1 MMNRKRRI
9 KEILFEYAM
18 ITLGSVI
25 MSVSLILFL
34 GPAKI
39 APGGVSG
46 LAVIVYNLF
55 DIPMGITMLIANIPL
70 FILGLKILGPKFGPR
85 TFYSFTIVSIATDIM
100 DKYMDLKPAT
110 EDPLLAAIFGGV
122 VIGMGL
128 GIVFRNKGTTGGSD
142 IVGQVINK
150 YSNMSVG
157 TGIMIIDFFIIS
169 ISGVAFQNINLA
181 LYGFIGLF
189 FSTRVI
195 DIMIDGFDYAR
206 AFYIISD
213 KHEEMVEMI
222 NKKMDRGG
230 TLLHGKGIYTGKDRE
245 VLFAVVTR
253 REVAKLRELVK
264 NIDPQAFVIISN
276 IHEVLGNGF
285 RSRI

>member
-1 MMNRKRRI
+1 MSRKHNW
-9 KEILFEYAM
+9 KEIVFDYTM
-18 ITLGSVI
+18 IAIGSII
-25 MSVSLILFL
+25 MSCSLVLFL
-34 GPAKI
+34 GPARI

-46 LAVIVYNLF
+46 LAVIVDNLF
-55 DIPMGITMLIANIPL
+55 DIPMGLTMLVANIPL
-70 FILGLKILGPKFGPR
+70 FIIGLKILGPKFGPR
-85 TFYSFTIVSIATDIM
+85 TFFSFTVVSIATDVM
-100 DKYMDLKPAT
+100 DKYLKLKPAT
-110 EDPLLAAIFGGV
+110 EEPLLAAIFGGV

-128 GIVFRNKGTTGGSD
+128 GIVFRYKGTTGGSD

-169 ISGVAFQNINLA
+169 ISGIAFQNINLA

-189 FSTRVI
+189 FGARVI

-213 KHEEMVEMI
+213 NHEEMIEVI
-222 NKKMDRGG
+222 NKKMDRTG
-230 TLLHGKGIYTGKDRE
+230 TILHGQGIYSGEDRK

-253 REVAKLRELVK
+253 REVTKLRELVTD
-264 NIDPQAFVIISN
+264 IDPNAFVIISN

>member
-1 MMNRKRRI
+1 MSRKHNWKRI
-9 KEILFEYAM
+9 IFEYTM
-18 ITLGSVI
+18 IAIGSVI
-25 MSVSLILFL
+25 MSCSLVLFL

-46 LAVIVYNLF
+46 LAVIVYNIF
-55 DIPMGITMLIANIPL
+55 NIPMGITMLVLNIPL
-70 FILGLKILGPKFGPR
+70 FFIGLKLLGPKFGSR
-85 TFYSFTIVSIATDIM
+85 TFFSFTIVSIVTDIM
-100 DKYMDLKPAT
+100 DKYLKLKPAT
-110 EDPLLAAIFGGV
+110 EEPLLAAIFGGV

-150 YSNMSVG
+150 YSNISVG

-169 ISGVAFQNINLA
+169 ISGIAFQNINLA

-189 FSTRVI
+189 FGTRVI

-213 KHEEMVEMI
+213 KHEEMITII
-222 NKKMDRGG
+222 NNKMDRGG
-230 TLLHGKGIYTGKDRE
+230 TLLHGQGIYTGEDRE

-253 REVAKLRELVK
+253 REVATLREMVK
-264 NIDPQAFVIISN
+264 DIDPKAFVIISN

>member
-1 MMNRKRRI
+1 MTRKHDWR
-9 KEILFEYAM
+9 EILLEYVL
-18 ITLGSVI
+18 ITIGSVI
-25 MSVSLILFL
+25 MSSSLVLFL

-46 LAVIVYNLF
+46 LAVIIYNIF
-55 DIPMGITMLIANIPL
+55 NIPMGITMLVLNIPL
-70 FILGLKILGPKFGPR
+70 FLIGLKLLGPKFGPR
-85 TFYSFTIVSIATDIM
+85 TFYSFTIVSLATDFM
-100 DKYMDLKPAT
+100 DKYLKLKPAT
-110 EDPLLAAIFGGV
+110 DDPLLAAIFGGV

-169 ISGVAFQNINLA
+169 ISGAAFRNINLA

-195 DIMIDGFDYAR
+195 DIMLDGFDYAR

-213 KHEEMVEMI
+213 KYEEMIDVI

-230 TLLHGKGIYTGKDRE
+230 TLLHGKGIYTGQDRK

-253 REVAKLRELVK
+253 REVSKLRELVK
-264 NIDPQAFVIISN
+264 DIDPKAFVIISN

-285 RSRI
+285 RSRT

>member
-1 MMNRKRRI
+1 MNIKNNW
-9 KEILFEYAM
+9 KEIIFEYFM
-18 ITLGSVI
+18 IAIGSII
-25 MSVSLILFL
+25 MSISLVLFL

-39 APGGVSG
+39 APGGASG
-46 LAVIVYNLF
+46 LAIIVYNIL
-55 DIPMGITMLIANIPL
+55 DIPMGITMLILNIPL
-70 FILGLKILGPKFGPR
+70 FLFGLKILGPKFGPR
-85 TFYSFTIVSIATDIM
+85 TFFSFTIVSIATDIM
-100 DKYMDLKPAT
+100 DKYMNLKPAT
-110 EDPLLAAIFGGV
+110 EEPLLAAIFGGV

-128 GIVFRNKGTTGGSD
+128 GIVFRHKGTTGGSD

-169 ISGVAFQNINLA
+169 ISGVVFQNINLA

-189 FSTRVI
+189 FASRVI

-213 KHEEMVEMI
+213 KHEEMIEII

-230 TLLHGKGIYTGKDRE
+230 TLLNGRGIYTGEDRK

-253 REVAKLRELVK
+253 REVAMLRSMVK
-264 NIDPQAFVIISN
+264 EIDPKAFVIISN

-285 RSRI
+285 RTRI

>member
-1 MMNRKRRI
+1 
-9 KEILFEYAM
+9 M
-18 ITLGSVI
+18 IAIGSII
-25 MSVSLILFL
+25 MSSSLVLFL

-46 LAVIVYNLF
+46 LAIIIYNMF
-55 DIPMGITMLIANIPL
+55 GISMGITMIVLNIPL
-70 FILGLKILGPKFGPR
+70 FIMGLKVLGPKFGPR
-85 TFYSFTIVSIATDIM
+85 TFFSFTIVSIATDIM
-100 DKYMDLKPAT
+100 DKYLKLKPAT
-110 EDPLLAAIFGGV
+110 EEPLLAAIFGGV

-128 GIVFRNKGTTGGSD
+128 GIVFRYKGTTGGSD

-157 TGIMIIDFFIIS
+157 TGIMSIDFFIIL
-169 ISGVAFQNINLA
+169 ISGIAFQNINLA
-181 LYGFIGLF
+181 LYGFISLF
-189 FSTRVI
+189 FAVRVI

-206 AFYIISD
+206 AFYIISE
-213 KHEEMVEMI
+213 KHEEMIEVI

-230 TLLHGKGIYTGKDRE
+230 TLLHGQGIYSGEDRE

-253 REVAKLRELVK
+253 REVAKLRDMVK
-264 NIDPQAFVIISN
+264 DIDPNAFVIISN